1 MSVITEE
8 KENNKV
14 FLEVEELECK
24 IEIAT
29 QILDRNIGFVTNCD
43 NKTSIVLAAFGVLL
57 AIILTNESLN
67 EIFNILHKY
76 IYENAEQTFIQS
88 FTS

>member
-14 FLEVEELECK
+14 FLDAEDLEYK

-43 NKTSIVLAAFGVLL
+43 NKTRYL
-57 AIILTNESLN
+57 IL
-67 EIFNILHKY
+67 
-76 IYENAEQTFIQS
+76 
-88 FTS
+88 